1 LSEGEEGESRHAE
14 HYRNLFEQAEAEL
27 QTRPAVPPPSGFW
40 KPVVRLDF
48 AGAGGDI
55 PPATAS
61 HVEGRLA
68 ALRQDF
74 PAA

>member
-27 QTRPAVPPPSGFW
+27 QARPAAPPPSGFW

-48 AGAGGDI
+48 ARGGGGN
-55 PPATAS
+55 S
-61 HVEGRLA
+61 HLEGRLA
-68 ALRQDF
+68 ALRDDF
-74 PAA
+74 PRA